1 MFKVITEWYNNMIT
15 DIINQKE
22 NVLVVV
28 SLNDLKELV
37 RHIYDEREAEIKALS
52 DKQHDKELLSADETS
67 SILGVKKN
75 SLWRWSKNGY
85 LTPVK
90 IGRKCY
96 YRMDDI
102 NRIQGNK

>member
-1 MFKVITEWYNNMIT
+1 MVLYNMIT

-37 RHIYDEREAEIKALS
+37 RHIYDEREAEIKAMA
-52 DKQHDKELLSADETS
+52 DNQHDNELLSADYTA

-75 SLWRWSKNGY
+75 SLWRWSKSGY
-85 LTPVK
+85 ITPVK

-96 YRMDDI
+96 YKKADI
-102 NRIQGNK
+102 DKIQGNK

>member
-1 MFKVITEWYNNMIT
+1 MIT

-22 NVLVVV
+22 NVLLIV
-28 SLNDLKELV
+28 SLNDLKEVV
-37 RHIYDEREAEIKALS
+37 RQIYDERNAEIKAIA
-52 DKQHDKELLSADETS
+52 DNQHDNELLSADETS

-96 YRMDDI
+96 YRRVDI

>member
-1 MFKVITEWYNNMIT
+1 MIT

-28 SLNDLKELV
+28 NLNDLKELV

-52 DKQHDKELLSADETS
+52 DKQHDKELLSADDTA

-75 SLWRWSKNGY
+75 SLWRWSKSGY
-85 LTPVK
+85 ITPVK

-96 YRMDDI
+96 YKKADI
-102 NRIQGNK
+102 DKIQGNK

>member
-1 MFKVITEWYNNMIT
+1 MIT

-22 NVLVVV
+22 NVLLIV
-28 SLNDLKELV
+28 SLNDLKEVV
-37 RHIYDEREAEIKALS
+37 RQIYDERNAEIKAIA
-52 DKQHDKELLSADETS
+52 DNQQDYELLSADDTAS
-67 SILGVKKN
+67 LLGVKKN

-96 YRMDDI
+96 YRRVDI